1 MAQAGFQPPIK
12 SPQITTQTPYNLA
25 KQFLKPKYREAM
37 NKEEVKIM
45 QDKIVK
51 GVELAYSRLM
61 IQKQKDNSELVFSRN
76 GKIVNVKA
84 RNLTI
89 ENKDTGEMK

>member
-1 MAQAGFQPPIK
+1 
-12 SPQITTQTPYNLA
+12 
-25 KQFLKPKYREAM
+25 M

-51 GVELAYSRLM
+51 GVELAYSRLL

>member
-1 MAQAGFQPPIK
+1 
-12 SPQITTQTPYNLA
+12 
-25 KQFLKPKYREAM
+25 M

-51 GVELAYSRLM
+51 GVELAYSRLL

-84 RNLTI
+84 RNLAI
-89 ENKDTGEMK
+89 KNKDTSAMK